1 MYQMAAESVLST
13 SGQEVEV
20 LARPERR
27 KFSLEYKLRILGE
40 VDKCTRPG
48 ELGALL
54 RREGLYSSTLSNW
67 RRARARGDLVCPGM
81 RKRGPKARPVDDGA
95 KRIMKLERENRR
107 LKRQLDR
114 AEAVI
119 DVQKKVSELL
129 GVDLPETDVGSGKS
143 R

>member
-1 MYQMAAESVLST
+1 MTVESLLSP

-20 LARPERR
+20 LAKPERR
-27 KFSLEYKLRILGE
+27 KFSLEYKLRILRE
-40 VDKCTRPG
+40 ADKCSRPG
-48 ELGALL
+48 ELGSLL

-67 RRARARGDLVCPGM
+67 RRARARGDLVGRGM
-81 RKRGPKARPVDDGA
+81 RKRGPKARPVDEGA

-107 LKRQLDR
+107 LKRRLER

-129 GVDLPETDVGSGKS
+129 GVDLPETDGGRGKT

>member
-1 MYQMAAESVLST
+1 MTVETVLSP

-20 LARPERR
+20 LAKPERR
-27 KFSLEYKLRILGE
+27 KFSLEYKIRILREADG
-40 VDKCTRPG
+40 CRRPG

-67 RRARARGDLVCPGM
+67 RRARARGDLVSRGM
-81 RKRGPKARPVDDGA
+81 RKRGPKARRVDEGA

-107 LKRQLDR
+107 LKRRLER

-119 DVQKKVSELL
+119 EVQKKVSELL
-129 GVDLPETDVGSGKS
+129 GVDLPETDGGSGKI

>member
-1 MYQMAAESVLST
+1 MYEMALDTLLST

-27 KFSLEYKLRILGE
+27 KFSLEYKLRILRE
-40 VDKCTRPG
+40 VDKCSRPG

-67 RRARARGDLVCPGM
+67 RRARARGDLVDPGI
-81 RKRGPKARPVDDGA
+81 RKRGPKARPVDEGA

-107 LKRQLDR
+107 LKRRLER

-129 GVDLPETDVGSGKS
+129 GVDLPETDGGRGKT

>member
-1 MYQMAAESVLST
+1 MYEMALDSVSST

-20 LARPERR
+20 LARAERR
-27 KFSLEYKLRILGE
+27 KFSLEYKLRILRE

-48 ELGALL
+48 ELGAIL

-67 RRARARGDLVCPGM
+67 RRARARGDLVGPGM
-81 RKRGPKARPVDDGA
+81 RKRGPKARPVDEGA

-107 LKRQLDR
+107 LKRRLER

-119 DVQKKVSELL
+119 DVQKKVSALL
-129 GVDLPETDVGSGKS
+129 GVDLPETNGVTGKI

>member
-1 MYQMAAESVLST
+1 MALDTLLST

-27 KFSLEYKLRILGE
+27 KFSLEYKLRILRE
-40 VDKCTRPG
+40 ADRCSRPG
-48 ELGALL
+48 ELGTLL

-67 RRARARGDLVCPGM
+67 RRARARGDLVGTGI
-81 RKRGPKARPVDDGA
+81 RKRGPKARPVDESS

-107 LKRQLDR
+107 LKRRLER

-129 GVDLPETDVGSGKS
+129 GVDLPETEAGSGKT

>member
-1 MYQMAAESVLST
+1 MFEMAMDSVLSA

-27 KFSLEYKLRILGE
+27 KFSLEYKLRLLQE

-67 RRARARGDLVCPGM
+67 RRARARGDLVGPGM
-81 RKRGPKARPVDDGA
+81 RKRGPKARPVDEGA

-107 LKRQLDR
+107 LKRRLER

-129 GVDLPETDVGSGKS
+129 GVDLPETDGVTGKI

>member
-1 MYQMAAESVLST
+1 MVLDTLLSP

-20 LARPERR
+20 LARAERR
-27 KFSLEYKLRILGE
+27 KFSLEYKLRILRE
-40 VDKCTRPG
+40 ADKCSRPG

-67 RRARARGDLVCPGM
+67 RRARARGDLVGPGI
-81 RKRGPKARPVDDGA
+81 RKRGSKARPVDEGA

-107 LKRQLDR
+107 LKRRLER

-119 DVQKKVSELL
+119 DVQKEVSELL
-129 GVDLPETDVGSGKS
+129 GVDLPETEAGSGKT

>member
-1 MYQMAAESVLST
+1 
-13 SGQEVEV
+13 
-20 LARPERR
+20 LAKPQRR
-27 KFSLEYKLRILGE
+27 KYSQEYKLRILRE
-40 VDKCTRPG
+40 ADKCTRPG
-48 ELGALL
+48 ELGSLL

-67 RRARARGDLVCPGM
+67 RRARAGGDLGGSGM
-81 RKRGPKARPVDDGA
+81 RKRGPKARPVDDRS

-107 LKRQLDR
+107 LKRRLER

-129 GVDLPETDVGSGKS
+129 GVDLPDVNGGTERS

>member
-1 MYQMAAESVLST
+1 MFEMSLNPELSR

-20 LARPERR
+20 LAKPERR
-27 KFSLEYKLRILGE
+27 KFNLEYKLRILRE
-40 VDKCTRPG
+40 ADKCSRPG

-67 RRARARGDLVCPGM
+67 RRARARGDLVGPGM
-81 RKRGPKARPVDDGA
+81 RRRGPKARPVDEGA

-107 LKRQLDR
+107 LRRRLER

-129 GVDLPETDVGSGKS
+129 GVDLPEADGKSGKI

>member
-1 MYQMAAESVLST
+1 MALDSVLST

-27 KFSLEYKLRILGE
+27 KFSLEYKLRILREADG
-40 VDKCTRPG
+40 CTRSG

-54 RREGLYSSTLSNW
+54 RGEGLYSSTLSNW
-67 RRARARGDLVCPGM
+67 RRARARGDLVGPGM

-107 LKRQLDR
+107 LKRRLER

-119 DVQKKVSELL
+119 EVQEEVSELL
-129 GVDLPETDVGSGKS
+129 GVDLPETDGVSGKI

>member
-1 MYQMAAESVLST
+1 MAVDSVLST

-27 KFSLEYKLRILGE
+27 KFSLEYKLRILREADG
-40 VDKCTRPG
+40 CTRPG

-54 RREGLYSSTLSNW
+54 RREGLYSSSLSNW
-67 RRARARGDLVCPGM
+67 RRARSRGDLVGRGM
-81 RKRGPKARPVDDGA
+81 RKRGPKARPVDEGA

-107 LKRQLDR
+107 LKRQLER

-129 GVDLPETDVGSGKS
+129 GVDLPETDGLTGKS

>member
-1 MYQMAAESVLST
+1 MAMDSELST

-27 KFSLEYKLRILGE
+27 KFSLEYKLRLLRE

-54 RREGLYSSTLSNW
+54 RREGLYSSALSNW
-67 RRARARGDLVCPGM
+67 RRARARGDLVGPGM
-81 RKRGPKARPVDDGA
+81 RKRGPKARPVDEGA
-95 KRIMKLERENRR
+95 KRIMRLERENRR
-107 LKRQLDR
+107 LKRRLER

-129 GVDLPETDVGSGKS
+129 GVDLPETDGVTGKI

>member
-1 MYQMAAESVLST
+1 MDVASELST

-20 LARPERR
+20 LAKPGRR
-27 KFSLEYKLRILGE
+27 KFSLEYKLRILRE
-40 VDKCTRPG
+40 ADKCTRPG

-54 RREGLYSSTLSNW
+54 RREGLYSSALSNW
-67 RRARARGDLVCPGM
+67 RRARARGDLVGPGM
-81 RKRGPKARPVDDGA
+81 RKRGPKARPVDDGS
-95 KRIMKLERENRR
+95 KRIMKFE
-107 LKRQLDR
+107 R

-129 GVDLPETDVGSGKS
+129 GVDLPETDGLTGKS